1 VSSSWPVNDKKK
13 AEEINCAVECI
24 LDIFERTITTLAE
37 DRGIPPKHFAMLLI
51 LKWKDRLGV
60 KMDD

>member
-24 LDIFERTITTLAE
+24 LDIFERAISTLAD

-51 LKWKDRLGV
+51 LKWKERLGI
-60 KMDD
+60 KTED